1 MPEYRHLTCY
11 MQLAVTDYCVEFPLW
26 IWEAFRLRW
35 KQNKQTKKNKHP
47 PNFKLNSIWS
57 FNSFNRPACPQ
68 KDGVAEINSAN
79 SDFKL
84 LWRDHYVCSLATFT
98 HTYTNSL
105 HLATNFLVMDM
116 QYKATAKH
124 LTHDAVDLA
133 EKKKLTCIPLVKEK
147 FHQYMSG
154 SSIQSYVYV
163 LLMTFK

>member
-1 MPEYRHLTCY
+1 MLHAACSHWLLCGISIMDPRSLSNKTET
-11 MQLAVTDYCVEFPLW
+11 
-26 IWEAFRLRW
+26 
-35 KQNKQTKKNKHP
+35 KQATTKKTTP
-47 PNFKLNSIWS
+47 DFKLNSICS
-57 FNSFNRPACPQ
+57 CNSFNRSACPQ
-68 KDGVAEINSAN
+68 KDGMAEIKSAN

-105 HLATNFLVMDM
+105 HLTTDFLVMEM
-116 QYKATAKH
+116 QYKATAKC

-133 EKKKLTCIPLVKEK
+133 EKKLTCIPLVKEK

-154 SSIQSYVYV
+154 SSIWSYVYV